1 MKLII
6 ADAFILKS
14 IEKSI
19 RFFKKNNHLYLSY
32 VIILCYRFFE
42 ILGVNNVHVETNII
56 AGLVKSTG
64 NTFM

>member
-19 RFFKKNNHLYLSY
+19 RFFRKNNHLYFH

-42 ILGVNNVHVETNII
+42 ILGINNVHVETNII